1 MTRKDDRGKSVG
13 VSSFRLRLN
22 MAVLT
27 VVVLLTAIGIR
38 LARPTTAADA
48 QLFRRRVA
56 TKNRASGKTTAQE
69 NAARVTGRQ
78 STSETN
84 RTPTGNSTAG
94 QNVVAVVN
102 GEPITRQSLGK
113 QCRVRWGEEVLE
125 SLVNRHLITQACQD
139 RGIVIGDKD
148 IEDEIQ
154 RIAGKFSLTTEHW
167 LKMLK
172 NERNVSPQQYRR
184 DIIWPTLALRRLA
197 SDKLHVTN
205 EQLDR
210 EFESQYGPKVQVRMI
225 SVTSQAKAEK
235 VLQLAQAR
243 PNDFPTLAKQYS
255 DDPNTA
261 SARGLIP
268 PVRMHLGEPEVEKT
282 VFSLQPGEI
291 SPIVKAANQF
301 LIFRCEKH
309 LPAATI
315 SPQYRQLT
323 MERLRDQIVE
333 RNLRDV
339 GAYLCAMRLALQL
352 GEGHQE

>member
-1 MTRKDDRGKSVG
+1 MTHKDDRGKSVG

-27 VVVLLTAIGIR
+27 VVVLLAAIGFR

-48 QLFRRRVA
+48 QLFRPRVA
-56 TKNRASGKTTAQE
+56 TKNRASGKTTAQK
-69 NAARVTGRQ
+69 NATGVTGRQ
-78 STSETN
+78 STSETK

-113 QCRVRWGEEVLE
+113 QCLVRWGEEVLE
-125 SLVNRHLITQACQD
+125 SLVNRQLITQACQD
-139 RGIVIGDKD
+139 RRIVIGDKD

-197 SDKLHVTN
+197 SDKLHVTD

-225 SVTSQAKAEK
+225 SVTSQTKAEK
-235 VLQLAQAR
+235 VL
-243 PNDFPTLAKQYS
+243 
-255 DDPNTA
+255 
-261 SARGLIP
+261 
-268 PVRMHLGEPEVEKT
+268 
-282 VFSLQPGEI
+282 
-291 SPIVKAANQF
+291 
-301 LIFRCEKH
+301 
-309 LPAATI
+309 
-315 SPQYRQLT
+315 
-323 MERLRDQIVE
+323 
-333 RNLRDV
+333 
-339 GAYLCAMRLALQL
+339 RLA
-352 GEGHQE
+352 GHQHPKSDPPKRGR